1 MNFLSKIFKRKKN
14 KVKNT
19 VEIIA
24 PISGNIIDLN
34 EVPDD
39 VFAKKIV
46 GDGVAINP
54 TGNLIVSPV
63 NGIIGKIFDSM
74 HAFSIESDE
83 GIELFV
89 HFGIDTIE
97 LKGEGFSKL
106 AKEKQKVKIGDPII
120 KLDLNLIRRKAKSIL
135 TPIIISNMDKIKKIK
150 KFSGLVNAGQTIII
164 KVIK

>member
-19 VEIIA
+19 IEIIA
-24 PISGNIIDLN
+24 PISGNVIDLN

-120 KLDLNLIRRKAKSIL
+120 KLYLNLIRRKAKSIL
-135 TPIIISNMDKIKKIK
+135 TPVIISNMDKIKKIK
-150 KFSGLVNAGQTIII
+150 KFSGLVNAGQTVII